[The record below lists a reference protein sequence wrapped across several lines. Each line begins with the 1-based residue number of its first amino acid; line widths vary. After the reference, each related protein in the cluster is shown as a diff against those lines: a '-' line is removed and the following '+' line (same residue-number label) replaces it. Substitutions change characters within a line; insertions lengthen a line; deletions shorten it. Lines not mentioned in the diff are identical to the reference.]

1 MKQFAPEYERDEQ
14 GFILFPRDSS
24 YRKQL
29 FPRLKLDEHPAKA
42 NIYMVQ
48 AIVDYVSSENQTV
61 CDIMAGTG
69 TIMTAALIGR
79 RVICLEIEEFY
90 QQILEQNLA
99 DIDKYVPGISDMIT
113 IIPGDCFV
121 VLPIPLD
128 HIIFSPPYSSIFK
141 VKKTDKFQIETQMGG
156 LEHYSK
162 NPMNVGNLN
171 DFLYN
176 ERMGQIYKK
185 CYETLPIGGTL
196 TIIIK
201 DHIEQTKRVYL
212 SRRAK
217 QMCEKIGFEPV
228 SWHRWKPPGS
238 SFIGIRKSK
247 GLDYIAEE
255 EIITLRRLA

>member
-1 MKQFAPEYERDEQ
+1 MRQFAPEYERDEQ
-14 GFILFPRDSS
+14 GFIKFPRDAN

-29 FPRLKLDEHPAKA
+29 FPRLKLEEHPAKA
-42 NIYMVQ
+42 NIYLVQ
-48 AIVDYVSSENQTV
+48 ACIEYVSEPGQTV

-79 RVICLEIEEFY
+79 RVICLEIEDFY
-90 QQILEQNLA
+90 QQILEQCLE
-99 DIDKYVPGISDMIT
+99 DIDKYAPGIKDMIT

-141 VKKTDKFQIETQMGG
+141 VKKTDKFQKETQMGG
-156 LEHYSK
+156 LEHYSR

-176 ERMGQIYKK
+176 QRMERIYEK
-185 CYETLPIGGTL
+185 CYQSLPAGGTL

-201 DHIEQTKRVYL
+201 DHIEQTKRVHL
-212 SRRAK
+212 SRKAK
-217 QMCEKIGFEPV
+217 QICEKIGFEPV
-228 SWHRWKPPGS
+228 SWHRWLPPGS
-238 SFIGIRKSK
+238 SFVGIRKSK
-247 GLDYIAEE
+247 GLEYVAEE
-255 EIITLRRLA
+255 EVITLRRP